1 MNDSAADKL
10 ETPLIDLHQFSRVIA
25 DTASDAIITIDEEST
40 MIFVNR
46 ATEKIFGYCPAE
58 LLGQSL
64 TMLMPDY
71 LRHVHRAGL
80 RRYLELG
87 ERHISWEAVDLP
99 GLHKTGREIP
109 LELSFGEFSENGRRF
124 FTGIAR
130 DISERRR
137 LKRRLEAQFQ
147 VASILAASES
157 VAAAAPALLEAI
169 GESVGC
175 ELGQMWTVD
184 RSAEVL
190 QCVAMWHVPLVQVT
204 KFAEASRSRTF
215 GHGVGLPGRIWDA
228 QESEWITD
236 IASDPSFLRGPLATK
251 AGLRSAIGLP
261 IMVDREVSG
270 VMEFFSR
277 DTQIPDQSLLAT
289 MNIIGQQIGH
299 FVERKRAE
307 EERVLMYDREQRARR
322 ELEIAIDRMK
332 QVQTV
337 TDVALSHL
345 AMDELL
351 AELLTRVREAM
362 KVDTVA
368 ILLLESDG
376 DQLVAW
382 AA

>member
-1 MNDSAADKL
+1 MNESATENLDA
-10 ETPLIDLHQFSRVIA
+10 PLSDLFTRVIA
-25 DTASDAIITIDEEST
+25 DTASDAIITINEEST
-40 MIFVNR
+40 MLFVNR
-46 ATEKIFGYCPAE
+46 ATEKIFGYSRAE

-80 RRYLELG
+80 NSYLDRG

-109 LELSFGEFSENGRRF
+109 LELSFGEFSDNGRRY

-137 LKRRLEAQFQ
+137 LKRRLDAQFQ
-147 VASILAASES
+147 VASILAESES

-175 ELGQMWTVD
+175 ELGQMWGVD
-184 RSAEVL
+184 RSADVL
-190 QCVAMWHVPLVQVT
+190 RCVAMWHVPLVQVT

-215 GHGVGLPGRIWDA
+215 GHGVGLPRRIWDA

-261 IMVDREVSG
+261 IMADREVSG

-277 DTQIPDQSLLAT
+277 DTQ
-289 MNIIGQQIGH
+289 
-299 FVERKRAE
+299 
-307 EERVLMYDREQRARR
+307 
-322 ELEIAIDRMK
+322 
-332 QVQTV
+332 
-337 TDVALSHL
+337 
-345 AMDELL
+345 
-351 AELLTRVREAM
+351 
-362 KVDTVA
+362 
-368 ILLLESDG
+368 
-376 DQLVAW
+376 
-382 AA
+382 